1 MASLDDVQ
9 SSRPT
14 RRPTTRLAA
23 LASVA
28 VLLVGAAACGA
39 NDPAEPADPASTSAA
54 DTAAPIPAADALAL
68 VADGAEVIDVR
79 TPEEFDAGHLDG
91 AVNIDYQADDFA
103 DRVEELS
110 RKASYVVYCASGR
123 RATGAVEQMRDLGFT
138 DVVNGGGYTDLA
150 G

>member
-1 MASLDDVQ
+1 MS
-9 SSRPT
+9 
-14 RRPTTRLAA
+14 RRPTERLAA

-39 NDPAEPADPASTSAA
+39 EEPVETVGSAATSAA
-54 DTAAPIPAADALAL
+54 DTAEPIPAADALAR

-103 DRVEELS
+103 DRVEELP
-110 RKASYVVYCASGR
+110 REASYVVYCASGR

-138 DVVNGGGYTDLA
+138 DVVNGGGYADLA

>member
-1 MASLDDVQ
+1 M
-9 SSRPT
+9 
-14 RRPTTRLAA
+14 
-23 LASVA
+23 
-28 VLLVGAAACGA
+28 LLVGAAACGA
-39 NDPAEPADPASTSAA
+39 DEPAEPTGSASAPADAS
-54 DTAAPIPAADALAL
+54 AAPIPAADALAR

-79 TPEEFDAGHLDG
+79 TPGEFDDGHLDG

-103 DRVEELS
+103 ERVEELS

>member
-1 MASLDDVQ
+1 VQ
-9 SSRPT
+9 PNRVIARPT
-14 RRPTTRLAA
+14 RRLAA
-23 LASVA
+23 LASTA
-28 VLLVGAAACGA
+28 VLLVGAAACGT
-39 NDPAEPADPASTSAA
+39 DEPVEDAGASSTAAA

-68 VADGAEVIDVR
+68 VADGADVIDVR

-103 DRVEELS
+103 ARVEELP
-110 RKASYVVYCASGR
+110 REASYVVYCASGR

-138 DVVNGGGYTDLA
+138 DVVNGGGYEDLA